1 MLIGTV
7 GGGLLGSVDLAW
19 PFVLRSGLL
28 LIVFGLAFL
37 RMHDLGFRRRPLSF
51 SALPAEMRLVTETSL
66 VYGWQRAPVRLLMIT
81 SFFQWGFLSWG
92 FYAWQPYFLDLLGSN
107 AVWVAGLIAALIS
120 LSTMVGNTLVEWFAR
135 YCGRRTTLLLWA
147 AGIQAVAAVGVGLA
161 GSFWLA
167 VALFLLVAICMGV
180 TGPVKQAYLHQV
192 VPSEHRATVIS
203 FDSMIGSGGSAAG
216 QVGLGYVS
224 RAHSIP
230 LGYVIG
236 GLATSPT
243 HGLGMLPA
251 LSILR
256 GLGES
261 ADVIVGTAGHKSSCA
276 AQGLPNVTSID
287 TVLAE
292 PLEVRS

>member
-236 GLATSPT
+236 GLAT
-243 HGLGMLPA
+243 LGMLPA